1 MNTAED
7 LFKKMLSLLER
18 DITPITIAT
27 WFEDASAVD
36 LTEKTLVLYTPSEFK
51 KEIISQRFM
60 EVLTSAAKELLN
72 GDIEICLLCGEEE
85 LASYKV
91 STVEKM
97 DRSANDYYT
106 FKHFV
111 VGSSNRF
118 AHAAAVAVSKSPS
131 TAYNPLFIYGQSGL
145 GKTHLLYAIAGEI
158 EHRYPNF
165 RILYIKGDDFTNEL
179 ITAIQSGSD
188 TVRSFRAKYRMT
200 DLLLVDDIQFIAGK
214 ERTQEEFFHTFN
226 TLYEAHKQIVLTSDR
241 PPKEI
246 KTLEDRLK
254 TRFEW
259 GLIADIQPPDYETRM
274 AIIGAKAKLIDFSL
288 PEDVMQY
295 LAGMITSNVR
305 QLEGAV
311 KKIKALHELMEKE
324 INIDLAEMA
333 IRDIFLENPGLN
345 PTASLII
352 KEVADYFSITPD
364 RLISLNRA
372 KDTLFPRQ
380 VAMYLVRE
388 LTDLSLPEIG
398 KEFGRD
404 HSTVLHSINKIEDII
419 KNDSV
424 TQNTIR
430 DLKTNIREK

>member
-1 MNTAED
+1 
-7 LFKKMLSLLER
+7 
-18 DITPITIAT
+18 
-27 WFEDASAVD
+27 
-36 LTEKTLVLYTPSEFK
+36 LTEHTFILYTPSEFK
-51 KEIISQRFM
+51 KEIISQRFSKI
-60 EVLTSAAKELLN
+60 LASILKELLN
-72 GDIEICLLCGEEE
+72 DEFEINVLSGEDE
-85 LASYKV
+85 LAAYKAV
-91 STVEKM
+91 SAEKP
-97 DRSANDYYT
+97 DRSTNDYYT

-118 AHAAAVAVSKSPS
+118 AHAAAIAVAKNPS

-179 ITAIQSGSD
+179 ITSIQAGPDS
-188 TVRSFRAKYRMT
+188 VRAFRAKYRLA

-226 TLYEAHKQIVLTSDR
+226 SLFEARKQIVLTSDR

-274 AIIGAKAKLIDFSL
+274 AIIATKAGLIDFSL
-288 PEDVMQY
+288 PDDVMQY

-324 INIDLAEMA
+324 VNIELAEIA

-352 KEVADYFSITPD
+352 KEVATYFSITPD

-372 KDTLFPRQ
+372 KDTLMPRQ

-404 HSTVLHSINKIEDII
+404 HSTVIHSINKIEDLVRSDSSIETTI
-419 KNDSV
+419 K
-424 TQNTIR
+424 

>member
-1 MNTAED
+1 MNTAQD
-7 LFKKMLSLLER
+7 VFKKILSLLER

-27 WFEDASAVD
+27 WFEDAVAVD
-36 LTEKTLVLYTPSEFK
+36 LTEHAFVLYTPSEFK
-51 KEIISQRFM
+51 KEIISQRFLS
-60 EVLTSAAKELLN
+60 VLSSALKELLN
-72 GDIEICLLCGEEE
+72 GEIEIFLLCGEDE
-85 LASYKV
+85 LLAYKAAS
-91 STVEKM
+91 VEKM
-97 DRSANDYYT
+97 DRTANDYYT

-118 AHAAAVAVSKSPS
+118 AHAAAVAVSKSPA

-158 EHRYPNF
+158 EHRYPNY

-179 ITAIQSGSD
+179 ITSIQSGPEA
-188 TVRSFRAKYRMT
+188 VRTFRGKYRMA

-226 TLYEAHKQIVLTSDR
+226 ALYEAHKQIVLTSDR

-274 AIIGAKAKLIDFSL
+274 AIIKAKAVLIDFSL

-295 LAGMITSNVR
+295 LAGVITTNVR

-311 KKIKALHELMEKE
+311 KKIKALHDLMEKE
-324 INIDLAEMA
+324 INIELAEIA

-345 PTASLII
+345 PTAGLII
-352 KEVADYFSITPD
+352 KEVSSYFSITPD

-372 KDTLFPRQ
+372 KDTVFPRQ
-380 VAMYLVRE
+380 VAMFLVRE

-398 KEFGRD
+398 REFGRD
-404 HSTVLHSINKIEDII
+404 HSTVLHSINKIEDMI
-419 KNDSV
+419 KSDSIME
-424 TQNTIR
+424 NTIK